1 MLSDVFGRLTCITMP
16 SARPRQ
22 VREVDAHAMLTLRS
36 RCTVAASV
44 EPGDENSLFIIP
56 QIDVRC
62 RQLLQRSHGN
72 ERSTC
77 LLVPKL
83 DVVAGRLDERSGSAI
98 SWHVHRRQLLAGHH
112 RQRALFQRGVG
123 SRSFYLDV
131 QDQDQYLIWKQKV
144 MLVRYLLVSVIQ
156 FPFM

>member
-1 MLSDVFGRLTCITMP
+1 MKGTIPSRQACYVWLVIFLTMLSDVFGRLTRITMP
-16 SARPRQ
+16 SPRPRQ

-62 RQLLQRSHGN
+62 RQLLQRSLGN

-83 DVVAGRLDERSGSAI
+83 DAVAGRLDERSGSAI
-98 SWHVHRRQLLAGHH
+98 SST
-112 RQRALFQRGVG
+112 G
-123 SRSFYLDV
+123 SCL
-131 QDQDQYLIWKQKV
+131 QDTIAKG
-144 MLVRYLLVSVIQ
+144 RC
-156 FPFM
+156 FNEE